1 MRGGEGRG
9 QGLRTYSKFSTEI
22 SSALYRLRDSAG
34 SPVSEVNRARFG
46 DSSSREFRRLEG
58 ARVRIWLAT
67 IALSCLCLPL
77 LSGCGL
83 YAPRKDLFH
92 DNGFEANG
100 GTRQGNIESN
110 IIANIR
116 CEVIKGLFE
125 AEATQQVPWIRQ
137 WGTSVALNLTWDEQS
152 NVSPGLTYTTPLN
165 VSEMFTVGAGV
176 SASAHST
183 RQENITFT
191 WDNKTLLEEG
201 KLNYRKP
208 GLDCSDLADGV
219 TVNSDLKIDEFI
231 LDKATIA
238 SDRNASNLDIKYPE
252 FSVFQ
257 ETLTFVVSFN
267 ANGTPTW
274 KLTRFTVPNGTLIG
288 AGLSNTSVVIVTLG
302 KLAKPATAAGAPE
315 LIEQARI
322 QQEAATIGAAT
333 ATSIVGQT
341 PR

>member
-1 MRGGEGRG
+1 
-9 QGLRTYSKFSTEI
+9 
-22 SSALYRLRDSAG
+22 
-34 SPVSEVNRARFG
+34 
-46 DSSSREFRRLEG
+46 
-58 ARVRIWLAT
+58 VRISLTA
-67 IALSCLCLPL
+67 IVMSGLCLPL

-92 DNGFEANG
+92 DNVIEANG
-100 GTRQGNIESN
+100 GTRQGNVESN
-110 IIANIR
+110 IIANVR

-125 AEATQQVPWIRQ
+125 AEATQKVPWIRQ

-152 NVSPGLTYTTPLN
+152 NLSPGLTYSTPLH
-165 VSEMFTVGAGV
+165 VGEMFTAGAGA
-176 SASAHST
+176 SASAHAT

-201 KLNYRKP
+201 ELDYRRR
-208 GLDCSDLADGV
+208 GLDCSDLANGV

-257 ETLTFVVSFN
+257 ETLTFVVSFS

-274 KLTRFTVPNGTLIG
+274 KLTRFTVPTGTLIG
-288 AGLSNTSVVIVTLG
+288 AGRSNTSVIIVTLG
-302 KLAKPATAAGAPE
+302 KLAKPASPAGAAE

-333 ATSIVGQT
+333 ATSIVSQT
-341 PR
+341 PISQTPN

>member
-1 MRGGEGRG
+1 
-9 QGLRTYSKFSTEI
+9 LAKAAKF
-22 SSALYRLRDSAG
+22 
-34 SPVSEVNRARFG
+34 N
-46 DSSSREFRRLEG
+46 SREG
-58 ARVRIWLAT
+58 AGVRILHAT
-67 IALSCLCLPL
+67 IVLSGLCLPL
-77 LSGCGL
+77 LTGCGL

-100 GTRQGNIESN
+100 GTRQGNVESN

-137 WGTSVALNLTWDEQS
+137 WGTSIALNLTWDEQS
-152 NVSPGLTYTTPLN
+152 NLSPGLTYTTPLH
-165 VSEMFTVGAGV
+165 VGEMFTTGVGV
-176 SASAHST
+176 SASAHAT

-201 KLNYRKP
+201 ELNYRKP
-208 GLDCSDLADGV
+208 GLDCSDLADGM
-219 TVNSDLKIDEFI
+219 TVNSDLRIDEFI

-238 SDRNASNLDIKYPE
+238 GDRNASNLDLKYPE

-257 ETLTFVVSFN
+257 ETLTFVVSFS

-274 KLTRFTVPNGTLIG
+274 KLTRFTVPNGTLIS
-288 AGLSNTSVVIVTLG
+288 AGRSNTSVIIVTLA

-322 QQEAATIGAAT
+322 QQEAATIGTAT
-333 ATSIVGQT
+333 ATSIVSQT
-341 PR
+341 PQ

>member
-1 MRGGEGRG
+1 
-9 QGLRTYSKFSTEI
+9 
-22 SSALYRLRDSAG
+22 
-34 SPVSEVNRARFG
+34 
-46 DSSSREFRRLEG
+46 
-58 ARVRIWLAT
+58 VRILHAT
-67 IALSCLCLPL
+67 IVLSGICLPL
-77 LSGCGL
+77 LSGCGI

-92 DNGFEANG
+92 DNAFEANG
-100 GTRQGNIESN
+100 GTRQGNVESN

-125 AEATQQVPWIRQ
+125 AEATQKVPWLGG

-152 NVSPGLTYTTPLN
+152 NLSPGLTYSTPLN
-165 VSEMFTVGAGV
+165 VGEMFTTGVGA
-176 SASAHST
+176 SASAHAT

-201 KLNYRKP
+201 QLNYRKP
-208 GLDCSDLADGV
+208 GLDCSDLASGV
-219 TVNSDLKIDEFI
+219 TVNSDLRIDEFI

-238 SDRNASNLDIKYPE
+238 GNGNASNLGIKYPE

-257 ETLTFVVSFN
+257 ETLTFILSFS

-288 AGLSNTSVVIVTLG
+288 AGRSTTSVIIVTLA
-302 KLAKPATAAGAPE
+302 KLAKPATPAGPAE
-315 LIEQARI
+315 LIDQARI

-333 ATSIVGQT
+333 ATSIVSQT
-341 PR
+341 R

>member
-1 MRGGEGRG
+1 M
-9 QGLRTYSKFSTEI
+9 
-22 SSALYRLRDSAG
+22 LY
-34 SPVSEVNRARFG
+34 
-46 DSSSREFRRLEG
+46 G
-58 ARVRIWLAT
+58 ARVRISHAIIVL
-67 IALSCLCLPL
+67 LGLCLPL

-92 DNGFEANG
+92 DNVIELNG

-137 WGTSVALNLTWDEQS
+137 WGTSIALNLTWDEQS
-152 NVSPGLTYTTPLN
+152 NASPGLTYSTPLN
-165 VSEMFTVGAGV
+165 LAESFSTGVGA
-176 SASAHST
+176 SASAHAT

-201 KLNYRKP
+201 ELDYRRP
-208 GLDCSDLADGV
+208 GFDCRDLADGV

-238 SDRNASNLDIKYPE
+238 GDRNASNLDIRYPE

-257 ETLTFVVSFN
+257 ETLTFVVSFS

-274 KLTRFTVPNGTLIG
+274 KLTRFTVPNGTLIA
-288 AGLSNTSVVIVTLG
+288 AGRSNTSVIIVTLA
-302 KLAKPATAAGAPE
+302 KLAKPATPAGAAE

-333 ATSIVGQT
+333 ATAIVSQT
-341 PR
+341 R